1 MLYLRWLETSKRFAD
16 RPAVFDGGNEVSFGQ
31 LAALAEAAPPA
42 TGPVI
47 ARTGG
52 IGFFIEILRAW
63 RDGQA
68 VVPVEK
74 DSPEPSLA
82 QEPGP
87 EVRLVKHTPGASGI
101 PRGIFFSAPQI
112 LADADRLI
120 HAMRLTPEQPNLAVL
135 SLSHSY
141 GFSNIALPMLLG
153 GVPLR
158 LVAYPFPRV
167 IEEALSHHESMT
179 VAAVPSMWRAW
190 HRSGILKNAPIRLA
204 VSAGAPLA
212 LSLEHEVFEQAGL
225 KIHNFYGASECG
237 GIAWDDSETPRTSA
251 DILGRALPGVDVRLE
266 NDGRFLVSSDAV
278 ALGYDAP
285 RPDDVL
291 GNGVYQTR
299 DRGFISAN
307 GELHLTGTTG
317 SAINASGR
325 KISPAKVEA
334 ALLSTGLVRSVKV
347 FGIPSKDPERFE
359 EIAAKVELNEGS
371 TLETLKSAAMDKLQ
385 PWEMPRHWREGGG
398 GTETTT
404 FHD

>member
-16 RPAVFDGGNEVSFGQ
+16 RPAVFDGGNEVSFDQ

-52 IGFFIEILRAW
+52 IAFFIEILRAW

-68 VVPVEK
+68 VILVEK
-74 DSPEPSLA
+74 DAPEPVLKQA
-82 QEPGP
+82 PGP

-112 LADADRLI
+112 LADAERLM
-120 HAMRLTPEQPNLAVL
+120 HAMRLTPELPNLAVL

-167 IEEALSHHESMT
+167 IEEALSHHGSMT

-190 HRSGILKNAPIRLA
+190 QRSGILKHAPIRFA
-204 VSAGAPLA
+204 ISAGAPLA
-212 LSLEHEVFEQAGL
+212 LALEQTVFDETGL

-251 DILGRALPGVDVRLE
+251 DILGRALPGVDVRLG

-278 ALGYDAP
+278 ALGYDSP

-291 GNGVYQTR
+291 GKGIYQTR
-299 DRGFISAN
+299 DRGFISGI

-317 SAINASGR
+317 AAINASGR

-334 ALLSTGLVRSVKV
+334 ALLSTGLVRAVRV
-347 FGIPSKDPERFE
+347 YGLPSKDPERFE
-359 EIAAKVELNEGS
+359 EIAATVELHHGV
-371 TLETLKSAAMDKLQ
+371 TLDALKSAATEKLQ
-385 PWEMPRHWREGGG
+385 PWETPRHWSVEA
-398 GTETTT
+398 
-404 FHD
+404 HPNSAC

>member
-16 RPAVFDGGNEVSFGQ
+16 RSAVFDGGNEVTFGQ
-31 LAALAEAAPPA
+31 LAALAEAAPRA
-42 TGPVI
+42 DGPVI

-52 IGFFIEILRAW
+52 ISFFVEILRAW

-68 VVPVEK
+68 VIPVGK
-74 DSPEPSLA
+74 DAPEPVLSRA
-82 QEPGP
+82 PEPQI
-87 EVRLVKHTPGASGI
+87 RLVKHTPGAAGI

-112 LADADRLI
+112 IADADRLI
-120 HAMRLTPEQPNLAVL
+120 GAMSLTPEVPNLAVV
-135 SLSHSY
+135 SLAHSY

-167 IEEALSHHESMT
+167 VEEALSHHASMA

-212 LSLEHEVFEQAGL
+212 LSLEQDIFDQSGL

-237 GIAWDDSETPRTSA
+237 GIAWDDSKTPRTSA
-251 DILGRALPGVDVRLE
+251 DILGRALPGVSVE
-266 NDGRFLVSSDAV
+266 IGNDGRFLVRSDAV
-278 ALGYDAP
+278 ASGYDSL
-285 RPDDVL
+285 RGDDVL
-291 GNGVYQTR
+291 GNGIYQTR
-299 DRGFISAN
+299 DLGFIDGN
-307 GELHLTGTTG
+307 GSLHLTATTG

-334 ALLSTGLVRSVKV
+334 ALLSTGLVRAVKV
-347 FGIPSKDPERFE
+347 HGLPSKDPERFE
-359 EIAAKVELNEGS
+359 EIAAKVELNDGI
-371 TLETLKSAAMDKLQ
+371 TLESLKSAAMEKLQ
-385 PWEMPRHWREGGG
+385 PWEMPRHWSLI
-398 GTETTT
+398 
-404 FHD
+404 

>member
-1 MLYLRWLETSKRFAD
+1 MLYLRWLETSARFAD
-16 RPAVFDGGNEVSFGQ
+16 RPAVFDGGNEVTFGQ

-47 ARTGG
+47 ARSGG
-52 IGFFIEILRAW
+52 VSFFVEILRAW

-74 DSPEPSLA
+74 DGPEPVLA
-82 QEPGP
+82 QPPGP
-87 EVRLVKHTPGASGI
+87 DVCLVKHTPGASGV
-101 PRGIFFSAPQI
+101 PRGIFFNAVQI
-112 LADADRLI
+112 AADADRLI
-120 HAMRLTPEQPNLAVL
+120 HAMGLSPEVPNLAVL
-135 SLSHSY
+135 SLAHSY

-190 HRSGILKNAPIRLA
+190 HRSGILKHASIRLA

-212 LSLEHEVFEQAGL
+212 LSLEHDVFEQASL

-237 GIAWDDSETPRTSA
+237 GIAWDDSESPRASA
-251 DILGRALPGVDVRLE
+251 SLLGSPLPGVDVRIG

-278 ALGYDAP
+278 AIGYDAP

-291 GNGVYQTR
+291 GDGIYQTR
-299 DRGFISAN
+299 DLGFIDGS
-307 GELHLTGTTG
+307 GSLHLTATIG

-334 ALLSTGLVRSVKV
+334 ALLATGLIRSVKV

-359 EIAAKVELNEGS
+359 EIAANVDLLQGV
-371 TLETLKSAAMDKLQ
+371 TLETLKSAATEKLQ
-385 PWEMPRHWREGGG
+385 PWETPRHWSVG
-398 GTETTT
+398 
-404 FHD
+404 